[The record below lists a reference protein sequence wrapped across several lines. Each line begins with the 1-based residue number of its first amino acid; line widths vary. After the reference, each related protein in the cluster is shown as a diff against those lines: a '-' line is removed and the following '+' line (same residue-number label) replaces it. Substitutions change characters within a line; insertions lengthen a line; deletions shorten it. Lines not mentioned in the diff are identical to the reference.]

1 MQEFSDNEILNL
13 FRNEDTRNYGF
24 NLLTKKYQEKVYWH
38 VRRIVINHEDA
49 NDVVQNIF
57 LKIWKNLDGFRF
69 ESKLFSWIYRIATN
83 EAITFLKNK
92 NKSFFTTLGE
102 NNEYLLDN
110 LRDEVRVDC
119 DEIQRKLQRAL
130 LKLPEKQ
137 RLVFNMRYYDEM
149 KYSEISEVLSTSE
162 GALKASYRH
171 AIKKIEKY
179 LKNN

>member
-162 GALKASYRH
+162 GALKASYHH